1 MAMTGLLHRLLAKFT
16 RKNTGSFSYPPRGGW
31 LGRWRAARAERR
43 PSRVTRRAVEVRRDR

>member
-1 MAMTGLLHRLLAKFT
+1 MSLSGLLHRLLAKRA

-43 PSRVTRRAVEVRRDR
+43 PSRVTRSAVEVRRDR